1 MDNQLEMFSENKLF
15 DEDQE
20 LKLCVRCEKKLPLSC
35 FSHVSRRRKDGTSK
49 LRNKCDEC
57 CLAEERQRVVL
68 RKVIPKPDKDY
79 SCPICL
85 KKADDFYLV
94 DDSLTRG
101 LHKAWALDHNH
112 LTGEFRGWL
121 CNKCNSALGW
131 FKDDP
136 KIISRALD
144 YLKEHNNGT

>member
-57 CLAEERQRVVL
+57 YLVEERQRAIL
-68 RKVIPKPDKDY
+68 KKVIPKPPASHDVGIFVLCCCRVQY
-79 SCPICL
+79 VHCL
-85 KKADDFYLV
+85 L
-94 DDSLTRG
+94 
-101 LHKAWALDHNH
+101 
-112 LTGEFRGWL
+112 
-121 CNKCNSALGW
+121 
-131 FKDDP
+131 
-136 KIISRALD
+136 
-144 YLKEHNNGT
+144 